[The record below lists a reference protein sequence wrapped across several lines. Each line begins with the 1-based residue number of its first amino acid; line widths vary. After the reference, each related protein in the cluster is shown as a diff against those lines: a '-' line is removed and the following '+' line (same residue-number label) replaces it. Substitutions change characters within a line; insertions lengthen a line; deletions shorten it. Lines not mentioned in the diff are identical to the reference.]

1 MEPWNEHSE
10 KVSKQRH
17 DTEKAKALLKMIAL
31 REQRIPL
38 MPLPVFTTLVA
49 EELYEIVKELI
60 TGIMS
65 VDGWKTTSHE
75 LLIGYLAKFYPE
87 FNTAEVM
94 LLDQLREMRN
104 DIAYRGVMINPEY
117 LDRNKQAIHEAI
129 HKLKDTLNKR
139 ITKQR

>member
-17 DTEKAKALLKMIAL
+17 DSEKAKALLKMIAL

-38 MPLPVFTTLVA
+38 MPLPVFTTLIA

-65 VDGWKTTSHE
+65 VDGWKAPSHE

-87 FNTAEVM
+87 FNTAEIM

-117 LDRNKQAIHEAI
+117 LERNKQAIHSTI
-129 HKLKDTLNKR
+129 QKLKQTLNAR
-139 ITKQR
+139 INKTR

>member
-1 MEPWNEHSE
+1 MEPWTEQSD
-10 KVSKQRH
+10 KVSKQRP
-17 DTEKAKALLKMIAL
+17 DTEKARALLKMIAL
-31 REQRIPL
+31 REQRAQIT
-38 MPLPVFTTLVA
+38 PLPQFATLLA

-65 VDGWKTTSHE
+65 VDGWKTASHE

-87 FNTAEVM
+87 FSTAEVM

-117 LDRNKQAIHEAI
+117 LERNQQNISNAIQ
-129 HKLKDTLNKR
+129 KLKQILNARLNKTR
-139 ITKQR
+139 